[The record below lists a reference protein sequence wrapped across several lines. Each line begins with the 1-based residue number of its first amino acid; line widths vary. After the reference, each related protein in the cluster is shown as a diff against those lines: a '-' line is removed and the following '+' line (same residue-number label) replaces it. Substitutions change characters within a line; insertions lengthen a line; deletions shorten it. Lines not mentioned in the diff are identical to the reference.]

1 LGLKFGLA
9 VSGRGN
15 LKVLEKMALKADEVG
30 YDSFLVTD
38 HFLLPDSYDHIDVW
52 SFLPY
57 LAGKTSRIRLG
68 TCVTPLPFRQPAVL
82 AKMVASCDVLSGGRI
97 ILGAGFGWHRPEFD
111 AFSRWLETGERI
123 AYSREALEL
132 IIRLWEEKEPF
143 DFHGRFIEA
152 EGVVVEPKPVQKPH
166 PPILW
171 GGHQPASLRTAARY
185 ADGWM
190 PIGPRWFG
198 DGYPKPE
205 EYSAMRAVILD
216 EMKRLGR
223 PVSGFVFTNLI
234 NMAETETLRRDID
247 AYAESGINY
256 FTLGDKA
263 KDEESVREIA
273 RVAREIGGSL

>member
-1 LGLKFGLA
+1 LKFGLA

-38 HFLLPDSYDHIDVW
+38 HFLLSGSNDHIDVW

-57 LAGKTSRIRLG
+57 LAGKTDRIRLG
-68 TCVTPLPFRQPAVL
+68 TCVTPLPFRQPAIL
-82 AKMVASCDVLSGGRI
+82 AKSIACCDVLSNGRI
-97 ILGAGFGWHRPEFD
+97 ILGAGFGWYRPEFE
-111 AFSRWLETGERI
+111 AFSKWLETGDRI

-132 IIRLWEEKEPF
+132 MLRLWHEKQPF

-152 EGVVVEPKPVQKPH
+152 KGVVVEPRPVQVPH

-198 DGYPKPE
+198 DEYPRPE
-205 EYSAMRAVILD
+205 EYAAMKRTIMG

-223 PVSGFVFTNLI
+223 PSSRFVFTNLI
-234 NMAETETLRRDID
+234 NMAETKTLKADIEQ
-247 AYAESGINY
+247 YVQSGINY

-263 KDEESVREIA
+263 KDEDSVRNIA
-273 RVAREIGGSL
+273 RVASDIGGSL

>member
-1 LGLKFGLA
+1 MKFGLA

-15 LKVLEKMALKADEVG
+15 LRVLERMALAAEEAG

-38 HFLLPDSYDHIDVW
+38 HFLLPGSSDHIDVW

-82 AKMVASCDVLSGGRI
+82 AKTVASCDVLSNGRM
-97 ILGAGFGWHRPEFD
+97 ILGAGFGWYRPEFD
-111 AFSRWLETGERI
+111 AFSRWFETRERV
-123 AYSREALEL
+123 AYTREALEL
-132 IIRLWEEKEPF
+132 ILRLWSEEAPF
-143 DFHGRFIEA
+143 DHHGRFIEA
-152 EGVVVEPKPVQKPH
+152 RGVVVEPKPVQKPH

-171 GGHQPASLRTAARY
+171 GGHQPTSLRTAARY

-198 DGYPKPE
+198 DEYPSPA
-205 EYSAMRAVILD
+205 EYAEMKGAVLE
-216 EMKRLGR
+216 EMKRRGR
-223 PVSGFVFTNLI
+223 PTAGFVFTNLI
-234 NMAETETLRRDID
+234 NMADTKTLSADIERYVE
-247 AYAESGINY
+247 AGVNY

-263 KDEESVREIA
+263 KDEDSVRDIV

>member
-1 LGLKFGLA
+1 LKFGLA

-15 LKVLEKMALKADEVG
+15 LKVLERMALKADEVG
-30 YDSFLVTD
+30 YDGFLVTD
-38 HFLLPDSYDHIDVW
+38 HFLLPGSNDHIDVW

-68 TCVTPLPFRQPAVL
+68 TCVTPLPFRTPALL
-82 AKMVASCDVLSGGRI
+82 AKTIASCDVLSGGRI
-97 ILGAGFGWHRPEFD
+97 ILGAGFGWYQPEFD
-111 AFSRWLETGERI
+111 AFSKWLETGDRI
-123 AYSREALEL
+123 AFSREALEL
-132 IIRLWEEKEPF
+132 MLRLWHEKQPL

-152 EGVVVEPKPVQKPH
+152 KGVVVEPRPVQSPH

-171 GGHQPASLRTAARY
+171 GGHQPASLHTAARY

-198 DGYPKPE
+198 DEYPSPE
-205 EYSAMRAVILD
+205 EYAAMRRTILG

-223 PVSGFVFTNLI
+223 PSSSFVFTNLI
-234 NMAETETLRRDID
+234 NMAESKTLKLDID
-247 AYAESGINY
+247 RYVRSGINY

-263 KDEESVREIA
+263 KDEDSVRNIA
-273 RVAREIGGSL
+273 RVASDIGGSL

>member
-1 LGLKFGLA
+1 VKFGLA

-15 LKVLEKMALKADEVG
+15 LKVLEKMALKAEETG

-38 HFLLPDSYDHIDVW
+38 HFLLPGSNDHIDVW

-57 LAGKTSRIRLG
+57 LAGKTTEIRLG
-68 TCVTPLPFRQPAVL
+68 TCVTPLPFRQPAIL
-82 AKMVASCDVLSGGRI
+82 AKVIASCDALSNGRI
-97 ILGAGFGWHRPEFD
+97 TLGAGFGWYRPEFD
-111 AFSRWLETGERI
+111 AFSKWLDTKERI

-132 IIRLWEEKEPF
+132 MLRLWQEREPF

-152 EGVVVEPKPVQKPH
+152 KGAVVEPRPVQRPH
-166 PPILW
+166 PPVLW
-171 GGHQPASLRTAARY
+171 GGHQSASLRTAARY

-198 DGYPKPE
+198 DEYPKPE
-205 EYSAMRAVILD
+205 EYAAMKKTILD
-216 EMKRLGR
+216 EMKELGR
-223 PVSGFVFTNLI
+223 PSGSFVFTNLI
-234 NMAETETLRRDID
+234 NMADTDSLKIDID
-247 AYAESGINY
+247 RYVQSGINY

-263 KDEESVREIA
+263 KDEDSVRNVA

>member
-1 LGLKFGLA
+1 MKFGLA

-15 LKVLEKMALKADEVG
+15 LKILEKMALKAEEVG

-38 HFLLPDSYDHIDVW
+38 HFLHPVSNDHVDVW

-68 TCVTPLPFRQPAVL
+68 TCVTPLPLRQPAVL
-82 AKMVASCDVLSGGRI
+82 AKSIASCDVLSGGRI
-97 ILGAGFGWHRPEFD
+97 ILGAGFGWYRPEFD
-111 AFSRWLETGERI
+111 VFSRWLETGERI

-132 IIRLWEEKEPF
+132 MLRLWHEKEPF

-152 EGVVVEPKPVQKPH
+152 KGIVVEPRPVQKPH
-166 PPILW
+166 PGVLW
-171 GGHQPASLRTAARY
+171 GGHLSASLRTAGRY

-190 PIGPRWFG
+190 PIGPRWF
-198 DGYPKPE
+198 DDKYPRPG
-205 EYSAMRAVILD
+205 EYGMMRETILR

-223 PVSGFVFTNLI
+223 PTSGFIFTNII
-234 NMAETETLRRDID
+234 NMADTETVRADLEQ
-247 AYAESGINY
+247 YVQSGVNY

-263 KDEESVREIA
+263 KDEQSVREIE
-273 RVAREIGGSL
+273 RVARDVGGSF